1 MRGFRFVLAS
11 NRAVTPKEAPVWAR
25 RDGADW
31 LLELHVQPGA
41 KVTAAVG
48 EHGGR
53 LKLKIAAPPVDNK
66 ANAHL
71 LAWLAAQ
78 LGVPK
83 SAVRLVRGEAS
94 RQKTVAVR
102 GVECPWLEIEKNR
115 KT

>member
-1 MRGFRFVLAS
+1 MAAS
-11 NRAVTPKEAPVWAR
+11 EPPSPVWAR
-25 RDGADW
+25 RDGDAW
-31 LLELHVQPGA
+31 LLDLHVQPGA
-41 KVTAAVG
+41 KTTQAVG

-71 LAWLAAQ
+71 LAWLADR

-83 SAVRLVRGEAS
+83 ASVTLVRGETS

-102 GVECPWLEIEKNR
+102 GVERPWLDIEKQQ
-115 KT
+115 

>member
-1 MRGFRFVLAS
+1 M
-11 NRAVTPKEAPVWAR
+11 APSEPPGWAR
-25 RDGADW
+25 RDGAAW

-41 KVTAAVG
+41 RVTAVAG

-66 ANAHL
+66 ANEQL
-71 LAWLAAQ
+71 LGWLAAR

-83 SAVRLVRGEAS
+83 SALRLVRGTTS
-94 RQKTVAVR
+94 RQKTVAVH
-102 GVECPWLEIEKNR
+102 GIEAPWRDIENK

>member
-1 MRGFRFVLAS
+1 LAHS
-11 NRAVTPKEAPVWAR
+11 DGPPVWAHP
-25 RDGADW
+25 DGAEW

-41 KVTAAVG
+41 KVTAAAG

-71 LAWLAAQ
+71 LSWLAAQ

-102 GVECPWLEIEKNR
+102 GVERPWLVIENNR

>member
-1 MRGFRFVLAS
+1 MNG
-11 NRAVTPKEAPVWAR
+11 PPVWAH
-25 RDGADW
+25 RDGTDW
-31 LLELHVQPGA
+31 LLDLHVQPGA
-41 KVTAAVG
+41 KLTAAVG

-83 SAVRLVRGEAS
+83 SKVRLMRGETS
-94 RQKTVAVR
+94 RQKTVAVS
-102 GVECPWLEIEKNR
+102 GVETPWLDIGKIS

>member
-1 MRGFRFVLAS
+1 LVPCNPPA
-11 NRAVTPKEAPVWAR
+11 WAR

-41 KVTAAVG
+41 KTTYAAG

-53 LKLKIAAPPVDNK
+53 LKLKISAPPVDNK

-71 LAWLAAQ
+71 LAWLAVR

-83 SAVRLVRGEAS
+83 SAVQLVRGETS
-94 RQKTVAVR
+94 RQKTVAVS
-102 GVECPWLEIEKNR
+102 GVETPWLDIEKNS

>member
-1 MRGFRFVLAS
+1 LAPS
-11 NRAVTPKEAPVWAR
+11 DPPPWAR

-83 SAVRLVRGEAS
+83 SAVRLVRGETS

-102 GVECPWLEIEKNR
+102 GVDAPWRDIEKNSQ
-115 KT
+115 T

>member
-1 MRGFRFVLAS
+1 LLPS
-11 NRAVTPKEAPVWAR
+11 EPPVWVR
-25 RDGADW
+25 RDGAGW
-31 LLELHVQPGA
+31 LLDLHVQPGA
-41 KVTAAVG
+41 KATAAVG

-53 LKLKIAAPPVDNK
+53 LKLKIAAPAVDNK

-83 SAVRLVRGEAS
+83 SAVRLVRGDTS
-94 RQKTVAVR
+94 RQKTVAVS
-102 GVECPWLEIEKNR
+102 GAETPWLDIGKNS

>member
-1 MRGFRFVLAS
+1 MKP
-11 NRAVTPKEAPVWAR
+11 NEPPIWAR
-25 RDGADW
+25 RDGAGW

-41 KVTAAVG
+41 KLTAAVG

-71 LAWLAAQ
+71 LAWLATQ

-83 SAVRLVRGEAS
+83 SSVRLVRGETS
-94 RQKTVAVR
+94 RQKTVAVS
-102 GVECPWLEIEKNR
+102 GQAHPWLKLGVNTI
-115 KT
+115 

>member
-1 MRGFRFVLAS
+1 MLPS
-11 NRAVTPKEAPVWAR
+11 EPPVWAR
-25 RDGADW
+25 RDGAGW

-53 LKLKIAAPPVDNK
+53 LKLKIAAPAVDNK

-78 LGVPK
+78 LGVAK
-83 SAVRLVRGEAS
+83 SAVRLVRGDTS
-94 RQKTVAVR
+94 RQKTVAVS
-102 GVECPWLEIEKNR
+102 GVETPWLDIGKNS

>member
-1 MRGFRFVLAS
+1 MVPSER
-11 NRAVTPKEAPVWAR
+11 PPVWAR
-25 RDGADW
+25 RDGAGW

-53 LKLKIAAPPVDNK
+53 LKLKIAAPAVDNK

-83 SAVRLVRGEAS
+83 SAVRLVRGDTS
-94 RQKTVAVR
+94 RQKTVAVS
-102 GVECPWLEIEKNR
+102 GVETPWLDIGKNS

>member
-1 MRGFRFVLAS
+1 LSAS
-11 NRAVTPKEAPVWAR
+11 APPVWAYR
-25 RDGADW
+25 AGNDW

-41 KVTAAVG
+41 KVTAVAG

-53 LKLKIAAPPVDNK
+53 LKLKIAAPPVDNR
-66 ANAHL
+66 ANAQL

-94 RQKTVAVR
+94 RQKTVAVS
-102 GVECPWLEIEKNR
+102 GVEAPWLEIGNTS

>member
-1 MRGFRFVLAS
+1 MAMNG
-11 NRAVTPKEAPVWAR
+11 PPVWAR
-25 RDGADW
+25 RDGSDW

-41 KVTAAVG
+41 RITAAVG

-71 LAWLAAQ
+71 LAWLAVQ

-83 SAVRLVRGEAS
+83 SAVRLVRGETS
-94 RQKTVAVR
+94 RQKTVVVC
-102 GVECPWLEIEKNR
+102 GVDTPWRDIENNS

>member
-1 MRGFRFVLAS
+1 VNG
-11 NRAVTPKEAPVWAR
+11 PPVWAH
-25 RDGADW
+25 RDGTDW
-31 LLELHVQPGA
+31 LLDLHVQPGA
-41 KVTAAVG
+41 KLTAAAG

-83 SAVRLVRGEAS
+83 SKVRLMRGETS
-94 RQKTVAVR
+94 RQKTVAVS
-102 GVECPWLEIEKNR
+102 GVETPWLDIGKIS

>member
-1 MRGFRFVLAS
+1 MVPS
-11 NRAVTPKEAPVWAR
+11 EPPCWAR

-31 LLELHVQPGA
+31 LLDLHVQPGA
-41 KVTAAVG
+41 KMTAAVG

-71 LAWLAAQ
+71 LTWLAAQ

-83 SAVRLVRGEAS
+83 SAVRLVRGETS
-94 RQKTVAVR
+94 RQKTVAVC
-102 GVECPWLEIEKNR
+102 GVDAPWLDIEKINKR
-115 KT
+115 

>member
-1 MRGFRFVLAS
+1 MNG
-11 NRAVTPKEAPVWAR
+11 PPVWAR
-25 RDGADW
+25 RDGDAW
-31 LLELHVQPGA
+31 LLDLHVQPGA
-41 KVTAAVG
+41 RATQAVG

-71 LAWLAAQ
+71 LAWLADR

-83 SAVRLVRGEAS
+83 ASVTLVRGETS

-102 GVECPWLEIEKNR
+102 GVEHPWLDIENEQ
-115 KT
+115 

>member
-1 MRGFRFVLAS
+1 MLPSER
-11 NRAVTPKEAPVWAR
+11 PPVWAR
-25 RDGADW
+25 RDGAGW

-41 KVTAAVG
+41 KATAAVG

-53 LKLKIAAPPVDNK
+53 LKLKIAAPAVDNK

-83 SAVRLVRGEAS
+83 SAVRLVRGDTS
-94 RQKTVAVR
+94 RQKTVAVS
-102 GVECPWLEIEKNR
+102 GVETPWLDIGKNS

>member
-1 MRGFRFVLAS
+1 MTAGS
-11 NRAVTPKEAPVWAR
+11 APVWAR
-25 RDGADW
+25 RDGDRW

-41 KVTAAVG
+41 KVTAAAG

-71 LAWLAAQ
+71 LAWLSAQ

-83 SAVRLVRGEAS
+83 SSLTLVRGETS
-94 RQKTVAVR
+94 RQKTVAVC
-102 GVECPWLEIEKNR
+102 GVEAPWSRIEYHD

>member
-1 MRGFRFVLAS
+1 LVPS
-11 NRAVTPKEAPVWAR
+11 EPPIWAR
-25 RDGADW
+25 RVGADW

-41 KVTAAVG
+41 KITAAVG

-71 LAWLAAQ
+71 LTWLAAQ

-94 RQKTVAVR
+94 RQKTVAVHGIER
-102 GVECPWLEIEKNR
+102 PWLEIEKNR

>member
-1 MRGFRFVLAS
+1 MAHS
-11 NRAVTPKEAPVWAR
+11 DPPVWVR
-25 RDGADW
+25 RDGSGW

-41 KVTAAVG
+41 KTTAAVG

-78 LGVPK
+78 LGVPR
-83 SAVRLVRGEAS
+83 SAVRLVRGETS
-94 RQKTVAVR
+94 RQKSVLVS
-102 GVECPWLEIEKNR
+102 GVDAPWLDIEKNIQ
-115 KT
+115 T

>member
-1 MRGFRFVLAS
+1 M
-11 NRAVTPKEAPVWAR
+11 APCEPPSWAHR
-25 RDGADW
+25 SGTEW

-41 KVTAAVG
+41 KTTSTMG

-53 LKLKIAAPPVDNK
+53 LKLKIAAAPVDNK

-83 SAVRLVRGEAS
+83 SSVRLVRGETS
-94 RQKTVAVR
+94 RQKTVAVS
-102 GVECPWLEIEKNR
+102 GQAHPWLKLGVNTI
-115 KT
+115 

>member
-1 MRGFRFVLAS
+1 LALS
-11 NRAVTPKEAPVWAR
+11 EPPIWAR

-41 KVTAAVG
+41 KHTAAVG

-53 LKLKIAAPPVDNK
+53 LKLKIAAPPVANK
-66 ANAHL
+66 ANVHL

-83 SAVRLVRGEAS
+83 SAVRLIRGETS
-94 RQKTVAVR
+94 RQKTVAVS
-102 GVECPWLEIEKNR
+102 GVAAPWLDIEKINQA
-115 KT
+115 

>member
-1 MRGFRFVLAS
+1 LAPS
-11 NRAVTPKEAPVWAR
+11 EPPVWAH

-31 LLELHVQPGA
+31 LLDLHVQPGA
-41 KVTAAVG
+41 KTTAAVG

-66 ANAHL
+66 ANVHL
-71 LAWLAAQ
+71 LTWLATQ
-78 LGVPK
+78 LGVPR

-94 RQKTVAVR
+94 RQKTVAVS
-102 GVECPWLEIEKNR
+102 GVETPWLEIGNNS

>member
-1 MRGFRFVLAS
+1 V
-11 NRAVTPKEAPVWAR
+11 NRPPVWAHL
-25 RDGADW
+25 DGAEW
-31 LLELHVQPGA
+31 LLDLHVQPGA
-41 KVTAAVG
+41 KVTAAAG

-71 LAWLAAQ
+71 LSWLAAQ
-78 LGVPK
+78 LDVPK

-102 GVECPWLEIEKNR
+102 GVERPWLVIENNR

>member
-1 MRGFRFVLAS
+1 LVLS
-11 NRAVTPKEAPVWAR
+11 DNPPVWAR
-25 RDGADW
+25 QDDADW

-41 KVTAAVG
+41 KVTAVAG
-48 EHGGR
+48 EHDGR

-71 LAWLAAQ
+71 LSWLAAQ

-102 GVECPWLEIEKNR
+102 GVERPWIEIENNR